1 MADKQEEAGKL
12 MKKASKAISPSLFDF
27 RLKPDWEVA
36 APLFERAA
44 VLFKQ
49 VGRFED
55 ASEAYERAST
65 AQEKLQSPFH
75 AAKHMEAAAETARLS
90 KSWDK
95 VFEYTKSAAELYI
108 NANRATVAADCLARG
123 ARQLEEHDVEHALT
137 LLYDAVDIYESDTKE
152 ANAADVFRQAISLL
166 VRAKRYPEAVEMM
179 MRFGSQC
186 DRVGARSSQ
195 CKCYLGAIVTHLFA
209 KEAREA
215 WMVFQD
221 ALAID
226 AFVSSEEAFAA
237 DALFSAYRSGEEDE
251 VQRVVKSKSV
261 FKQLENQ
268 VARLA
273 MKLPQGRMDKLS
285 RRLNRAMGSPEEE
298 GRGEGEEEGE
308 GQEEAQGEGA
318 RKRVDEEEELL

>member
-44 VLFKQ
+44 VLFKMPGMQQ

-179 MRFGSQC
+179 MRF
-186 DRVGARSSQ
+186 
-195 CKCYLGAIVTHLFA
+195 
-209 KEAREA
+209 
-215 WMVFQD
+215 
-221 ALAID
+221 
-226 AFVSSEEAFAA
+226 
-237 DALFSAYRSGEEDE
+237 
-251 VQRVVKSKSV
+251 
-261 FKQLENQ
+261 
-268 VARLA
+268 
-273 MKLPQGRMDKLS
+273 
-285 RRLNRAMGSPEEE
+285 
-298 GRGEGEEEGE
+298 
-308 GQEEAQGEGA
+308 
-318 RKRVDEEEELL
+318 